1 MNTPGD
7 QKSVPMGLRP
17 AKLDESPLALGA
29 ALDRATVP
37 IQCVQTDEELKRIV
51 RELGE
56 RKIVANGASR
66 GNCGKSAKPRDG
78 AKGRLLYIA
87 TSTAQFGKVPFLFL
101 VLLLG
106 LAPIGAAA
114 SSRAAHQP
122 TDRLVKKGF
131 DHFYNVEY
139 PEAIAIF
146 KKAVEASPD
155 DPNRHNHLAEAVLFG
170 MMHRAGA
177 LESQMVTGG
186 NSFLRQSKMEPTPE
200 EQELF
205 ATSLQK
211 VLELTG
217 TALEKDPDDV
227 DALYAQGVAIGF
239 RSTYNY
245 LVKKSWLDSLR
256 DATAARKLHNRVLEL
271 DPSRVDAHMMQ
282 GMHDYLIGSLPM
294 VYKMLGFL
302 AGFHGDK
309 VEGIRELK
317 LVAENG
323 VYNKVDAEILL
334 SVIYRRE
341 RRPWEAIPM
350 LESLHT
356 RFPRNFLVLFELSQ
370 MYADMGDRGKALAPL
385 DKIEKLKRTG
395 APGFQT
401 LPEARIEF
409 ARGNL
414 LFWFKQFDLAISELE
429 RATAH
434 AELLDPNSG
443 PSAWLRLGQC
453 YDIKERRADALRCY
467 ERAVAFTPSGDP
479 AKEAKHY
486 ISSAFS
492 LEQMKDIQRETK
504 LRKP

>member
-1 MNTPGD
+1 MKSPGN
-7 QKSVPMGLRP
+7 SM
-17 AKLDESPLALGA
+17 
-29 ALDRATVP
+29 
-37 IQCVQTDEELKRIV
+37 
-51 RELGE
+51 
-56 RKIVANGASR
+56 
-66 GNCGKSAKPRDG
+66 G
-78 AKGRLLYIA
+78 AKVAAPKAL
-87 TSTAQFGKVPFLFL
+87 TGKVVF
-101 VLLLG
+101 LLLG
-106 LAPIGAAA
+106 LVLAVAPVVSSA
-114 SSRAAHQP
+114 SSRAAHQISDP
-122 TDRLVKKGF
+122 LVQKGF

-139 PEAIAIF
+139 AEAADDF
-146 KKAVEASPD
+146 KKAVEAAPD
-155 DPNRHNHLAEAVLFG
+155 DPNRYNHLSEAVLFG

-186 NSFLRQSKMEPTPE
+186 NSFLRESKMEPTPE
-200 EQELF
+200 EQALF
-205 ATSLQK
+205 ASSLQK
-211 VLELTG
+211 VLEMTG
-217 TALEKDPDDV
+217 KTLETDPNNV

-245 LVKKSWLDSLR
+245 LVKKSWIDSLR
-256 DATAARKLHNRVLEL
+256 DATTARKRHNRVLEL

-282 GMHDYLIGSLPM
+282 GMHDYLIGSLPL

-309 VEGIRELK
+309 DEGIRELK
-317 LVAENG
+317 MVADEG

-370 MYADMGDRGKALAPL
+370 MYADMGDRPKALAPL

-395 APGFQT
+395 APGFRT
-401 LPEARIEF
+401 LPEARIQF

-414 LFWFKQFDLAISELE
+414 LFWFKNFDKAIRELE
-429 RATAH
+429 QATAH

-453 YDIKERRADALRCY
+453 YDIKERRADAVRCY

-479 AKEAKHY
+479 AKEARKY
-486 ISSAFS
+486 IDEAFS
-492 LEQMKDIQRETK
+492 LEQMREIQRATK
-504 LRKP
+504 LQKPRNAEN

>member
-1 MNTPGD
+1 MTGRR
-7 QKSVPMGLRP
+7 VLV
-17 AKLDESPLALGA
+17 
-29 ALDRATVP
+29 T
-37 IQCVQTDEELKRIV
+37 
-51 RELGE
+51 
-56 RKIVANGASR
+56 GASR
-66 GNCGKSAKPRDG
+66 G
-78 AKGRLLYIA
+78 
-87 TSTAQFGKVPFLFL
+87 
-101 VLLLG
+101 
-106 LAPIGAAA
+106 IGAACCRMFAQAGATVLVQYFA
-114 SSRAAHQP
+114 SGQKAAEVLA
-122 TDRLVKKGF
+122 DLKRLSA
-131 DHFYNVEY
+131 H
-139 PEAIAIF
+139 PHAIF
-146 KKAVEASPD
+146 RCDVTRRSQIKRLFNFICAQWGGLDCLVNNAGVWVHDPLSRLDEERLEATFAVNVVGP
-155 DPNRHNHLAEAVLFG
+155 
-170 MMHRAGA
+170 
-177 LESQMVTGG
+177 
-186 NSFLRQSKMEPTPE
+186 FLC
-200 EQELF
+200 
-205 ATSLQK
+205 
-211 VLELTG
+211 
-217 TALEKDPDDV
+217 
-227 DALYAQGVAIGF
+227 
-239 RSTYNY
+239 
-245 LVKKSWLDSLR
+245 
-256 DATAARKLHNRVLEL
+256 AR
-271 DPSRVDAHMMQ
+271 
-282 GMHDYLIGSLPM
+282 
-294 VYKMLGFL
+294 
-302 AGFHGDK
+302 
-309 VEGIRELK
+309 
-317 LVAENG
+317 
-323 VYNKVDAEILL
+323 
-334 SVIYRRE
+334 
-341 RRPWEAIPM
+341 EAIPM

>member
-1 MNTPGD
+1 MSTSG
-7 QKSVPMGLRP
+7 GL
-17 AKLDESPLALGA
+17 
-29 ALDRATVP
+29 
-37 IQCVQTDEELKRIV
+37 
-51 RELGE
+51 
-56 RKIVANGASR
+56 VAV
-66 GNCGKSAKPRDG
+66 
-78 AKGRLLYIA
+78 
-87 TSTAQFGKVPFLFL
+87 STAISRQRTGKAAL
-101 VLLLG
+101 VLLG
-106 LAPIGAAA
+106 LVLAAA
-114 SSRAAHQP
+114 PAASAAFNAAVHQLK
-122 TDRLVKKGF
+122 DRLMQKGF

-139 PEAIAIF
+139 AEAADVF
-146 KKAVEASPD
+146 KQAVEAAPD
-155 DPNRHNHLAEAVLFG
+155 DPGRYNHLSEALLFG

-200 EQELF
+200 EQALF
-205 ATSLQK
+205 ASSLQK

-217 TALEKDPDDV
+217 KTLAADPANV

-271 DPSRVDAHMMQ
+271 DPTRVDAHMLQ
-282 GMHDYLIGSLPM
+282 GMHDYLIGSLPL

-309 VEGIRELK
+309 DEGIRKLK
-317 LVAENG
+317 LVAEKG

-341 RRPWEAIPM
+341 RRPAEAIPM
-350 LESLHT
+350 LESLHA

-370 MYADMGDRGKALAPL
+370 MYADMGDRPKALAAV

-395 APGFQT
+395 APGFRT
-401 LPEARIEF
+401 LPEARIQF

-414 LFWFKQFDLAISELE
+414 LFWFKNFDKATRELE
-429 RATAH
+429 QATAH

-453 YDIKERRADALRCY
+453 YDIKGRRADALRSY
-467 ERAVAFTPSGDP
+467 EQAVAFTPSGDP
-479 AKEAKHY
+479 AKEARKY
-486 ISSAFS
+486 MDEAFS
-492 LEQMKDIQRETK
+492 LEQMKEIQHATK
-504 LRKP
+504 LQKP